1 MTSLDSSTVR
11 GTLAVKATP
20 SSASQKSHPIWIL
33 LRNKGATVAAL
44 ILIGFV
50 LTALFAPLLAPH
62 DPLKQNL
69 RSILQPPSTISTTD
83 SSGATLPP
91 HYFGTDKIGRDLLSR
106 IIYGARVSLWV
117 AVVSVTSSALVGT
130 LLGLFAGFYRGKV
143 DAVIMIFTDIQLSFP
158 AILLAIVIVAGLGPG
173 LRNTIIV
180 LVITNWVWYTR
191 VIRAETLSIRER
203 EFIYSARTIGCSNF
217 RIVFRH
223 ILPQIVPPLLVLS
236 TLQIGAVIILEAA
249 LSFLGL
255 GVQPP
260 APSWGNLLADGR
272 DLIWTAWWMAFFP
285 GIALSLVIW
294 ASNIF
299 GDWLR
304 DVLDPR
310 LRK

>member
-1 MTSLDSSTVR
+1 MTSLDTSATQNALMLQPI
-11 GTLAVKATP
+11 GKAGR
-20 SSASQKSHPIWIL
+20 QKLGPLQLL

-44 ILIGFV
+44 LLVAFV

-69 RSILQPPSTISTTD
+69 RSILKPPSFSSTID
-83 SSGATLPP
+83 SQGNTLPP

-106 IIYGARVSLWV
+106 VIYGARVSLLV
-117 AVVSVTSSALVGT
+117 AVISVTFSAILGT
-130 LLGLFAGFYRGKV
+130 LLGLFSGFYRGTT
-143 DAVIMIFTDIQLSFP
+143 DSVIMMLTDIQLSFP

-173 LRNTIIV
+173 LRNTIVV

-191 VIRAETLSIRER
+191 VVRAETLSIRER
-203 EFIYSARTIGCSNF
+203 EFVQSARTTGCSNS

-223 ILPQIVPPLLVLS
+223 ILPQIVPPVLVLS

-260 APSWGNLLADGR
+260 QPSWGNLLADGR
-272 DLIWTAWWMAFFP
+272 DLLWTAWWMAFFP

-294 ASNIF
+294 SSNIF

>member
-1 MTSLDSSTVR
+1 MASLDTSAVQSTLTGEAIGSS
-11 GTLAVKATP
+11 
-20 SSASQKSHPIWIL
+20 SSRKSSPLRKL
-33 LRNKGATVAAL
+33 LRNKGATAAAL
-44 ILIGFV
+44 ILVGFI

-62 DPLKQNL
+62 EPLKQNL
-69 RSILQPPSTISTTD
+69 RSILKPPSTTPITD
-83 SSGATLPP
+83 SSGNTLST

-106 IIYGARVSLWV
+106 VIHGARVSLWV
-117 AVVSVTSSALVGT
+117 AVISVTFSALVGT
-130 LLGLFAGFYRGKV
+130 LLGLFAGFYRGKT
-143 DAVIMIFTDIQLSFP
+143 DAIIMIFTDIQLSFP

-173 LRNTIIV
+173 LRNTIVV

-203 EFIYSARTIGCSNF
+203 EFVYSARTIGCSNS
-217 RIVFRH
+217 RILFRH
-223 ILPQIVPPLLVLS
+223 VLPQIVPPLLVLS

-294 ASNIF
+294 SSNIF